1 MKEPLQAHWE
11 AAMRVLRYLKSSPGQ
26 GIILPKENNLEL
38 VGFCDSDWAACPLT
52 RRSTSGY
59 LMKLGEAPISWKTKK
74 QVTVSRSSSEAEYR
88 AMAHA
93 TSEIIWLRNLLSCL
107 QVQCDSPTLL
117 HCDNQAA
124 LHLAANPVYHE
135 RTKHIEVDC
144 HFIREHIQ
152 SKAISTAYIPT
163 KQQQADIF
171 TKSLGGKQFHELQGK
186 LGVHNPHSP
195 T

>member
-1 MKEPLQAHWE
+1 
-11 AAMRVLRYLKSSPGQ
+11 
-26 GIILPKENNLEL
+26 
-38 VGFCDSDWAACPLT
+38 
-52 RRSTSGY
+52 
-59 LMKLGEAPISWKTKK
+59 
-74 QVTVSRSSSEAEYR
+74 
-88 AMAHA
+88 MAHA
-93 TSEIIWLRNLLSCL
+93 TSEIIWLRNLLACL

-152 SKAISTAYIPT
+152 CKAISTAYIPT